1 MTLTIAPPVADA
13 AVSRRWT
20 TLPDSARVERTATAL
35 RENGFSVL
43 RAANGGEAKLLVLAL
58 LPDGAE
64 VHEGASVTLH
74 DIGITDEITQSDRY
88 NALRPTIWSMD
99 RATQMEDIRKL
110 GAAPQYMLGSVHA
123 VTETGSVIVAS
134 ASGSQLGPYASG
146 AREVIWVV
154 GTHKI
159 VADLDEGMRRIQE
172 HAFPLEDA
180 RAQAAYGF
188 NSALNKILIVNG
200 ERPGRITIVLVDEV
214 LGF

>member
-1 MTLTIAPPVADA
+1 MAITLAQPVVDE
-13 AVSRRWT
+13 AVSRYWT
-20 TLPDSARVERTATAL
+20 TLPDPARVERTATAL
-35 RENGFSVL
+35 RANGFTVL
-43 RAANGGEAKLLVLAL
+43 RAASGGEAKLIVLAL

-64 VHEGASVTLH
+64 IHEGASVTLQ
-74 DIGITDEITQSDRY
+74 DIGLTDEIMQSDRY

-99 RATQMEDIRKL
+99 RATQMDEIRRL
-110 GAAPQYMLGSVHA
+110 GASPQYMLGSVQA
-123 VTETGSVIVAS
+123 LTETGSAIVAS

-159 VADLDEGMRRIQE
+159 VSDIDEGMRRIRE

-188 NSALNKILIVNG
+188 SSALNKVLIVNG